1 MKKLI
6 KAGIISLV
14 AASALMAVE
23 GDIVFAIDESGSM
36 STEIQ
41 YVKDNVAALVNE
53 LNIQGVDYQ
62 LGLVGF
68 GGNVNTVGK
77 LRVITTLTEY
87 DTVFMAG
94 LNELMVSPGGTE
106 EGSNATALGLSS
118 SMEVAP
124 DNVFRENAGTCVI
137 LLTDEDDDSASTA
150 SALAALSARSA
161 IFYGIVQEG
170 VGNTAS
176 TYGPAAGSLSA
187 VTGGAIW
194 NIQDLVS
201 DPATGA
207 AILLEVMQNCIS
219 EAILGGIK
227 FDVHPQSCPNPIN
240 TKSGGL
246 TPMAILGS
254 EKLIV
259 TDINVESL
267 LVNGVA
273 PVKHAYEDVAQPYE
287 GERSEE
293 PVKTECWEYIPAVEG
308 DEYTGDGYMDLTLKF
323 KTKALALSKGV
334 QYLEI
339 TGEKTDGTAFAV
351 KDVVWVK

>member
-6 KAGIISLV
+6 ISGIISLV

-36 STEIQ
+36 GNEIAMVKANVINLVTELDTQ
-41 YVKDNVAALVNE
+41 S
-53 LNIQGVDYQ
+53 VDYQ

-68 GGNVNTVGK
+68 GGYDNTVGK
-77 LRVITTLTEY
+77 LRVITKLTDD
-87 DTVFMAG
+87 DTVFVAG
-94 LNELMVSPGGTE
+94 LNQLMIDPGGTE
-106 EGSNATALGLSS
+106 EGSNATELGLSP
-118 SMEVAP
+118 SMEDP
-124 DNVFRENAGTCVI
+124 NYFRADAGTCVI

-150 SALAALSARSA
+150 GALTALNAKSA

-170 VGNTAS
+170 VGNTAA
-176 TYGPAAGSLSA
+176 TYGYLAAQ
-187 VTGGAIW
+187 TGGATW
-194 NIQDLVS
+194 SIQNLVS

-240 TKSGGL
+240 VKSGGL

-254 EKLIV
+254 EKLDV
-259 TDINVESL
+259 TDIDVDTL

-273 PVKHAYEDVAQPYE
+273 PVKYAYEDVAQPYE
-287 GERSEE
+287 GERSEMA
-293 PVKTECWEYIPAVEG
+293 VKTECWEYVPVVEG

-323 KTKALALSKGV
+323 KTKALGLSKGV

-339 TGEKTDGTAFAV
+339 NGTKLSDGSAFTA